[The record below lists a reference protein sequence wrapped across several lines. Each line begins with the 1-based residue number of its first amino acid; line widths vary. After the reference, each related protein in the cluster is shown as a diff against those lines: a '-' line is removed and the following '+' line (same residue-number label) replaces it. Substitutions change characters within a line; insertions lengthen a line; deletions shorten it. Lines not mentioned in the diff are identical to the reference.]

1 MRSEKPNVEAFAPNK
16 TKVDGINFQF
26 SRQGGNNSNAK
37 QLKEQNQLTKPFK
50 FSGNNAYKEQKQE
63 NKILSNITNSSTF
76 KNSPPQNNI
85 IKPKSSKSIPY
96 KPYTGRL
103 GEWNPKKTLEETKTL
118 ANRVAP
124 KTKKGDIIK
133 GVRLNRRAEL
143 LMKKR
148 GLKNEN

>member
-1 MRSEKPNVEAFAPNK
+1 MRPEKPNVKAFVPSK
-16 TKVDGINFQF
+16 TKVSGINFQF

-37 QLKEQNQLTKPFK
+37 QLKEQNQPTKPFK
-50 FSGNNAYKEQKQE
+50 FSGNNADKEQKQD
-63 NKILSNITNSSTF
+63 KILSNLTNSSTF
-76 KNSPPQNNI
+76 NNSPSQNNI
-85 IKPKSSKSIPY
+85 IKAKSSKSIPY

-103 GEWNPKKTLEETKTL
+103 GEWNPKKTLEERKAF
-118 ANRVAP
+118 ANKMAP

-148 GLKNEN
+148 GLQNEN